1 MVCDICTGGPP
12 KPIIDKLT
20 TEIQNNLQT
29 EAFKKKAEEQG
40 AVADYLN
47 PQQLAEFT
55 KAELARWGQVV
66 KAANI
71 QPD

>member
-1 MVCDICTGGPP
+1 M
-12 KPIIDKLT
+12 
-20 TEIQNNLQT
+20 
-29 EAFKKKAEEQG
+29 
-40 AVADYLN
+40 ADYMN

-71 QPD
+71 QAD